1 MAIQY
6 VSEDAR
12 HRVGAAPGDL
22 DGEVIGALLLGDLD
36 EEQGYL
42 GQGIEVEQTHH
53 EPRRVGDPRGVVVHA
68 GRSPGV
74 GDRAAEARAGGYGTD
89 EPVGPVARG
98 MVKVLTEEQAA
109 LLVRDGDV
117 VAVSG
122 CVSNMV
128 PERLCAALEQR
139 HLETGHPV
147 DLTEY
152 HLHIYG
158 LGLDAGLEHF
168 AHAEMTRRVIG
179 GSFAPPYWFKG
190 SRMAKL
196 VADDE
201 IEAFVIPAGVIAAMF
216 AQTGAGR
223 PGVLTRIGWGTFVDP
238 RNGGGRI
245 NERARASGHRTC
257 DLVRLGDEEWLF
269 YFAQPIDVSFVR
281 GTVADEDGNVSFE
294 DEPMYQA
301 VVSQAMATKAS
312 GGTVVAQVRHL
323 VERGSLD
330 PRLVRLPSI
339 LVDAVV
345 VVPEQRQFEYGVHGD
360 SPALSGSARL
370 VTPAVDDPGFSASRI
385 VARRAALEMVPGQI
399 ANLGAGIPVFE
410 LPAIIHSWRL
420 EHYIDFTIEHGSLG
434 GTNLGGMV
442 TATHWN
448 PSAIID
454 SNLIFDF
461 YAGGGLDI
469 AFLGAAQVDGAGNVN
484 VTKFGDTVVGV
495 GGFMDIAQSARK
507 VVFCTTLRH
516 GGLEVEIVDG
526 ALRVVQEGRNPKFV
540 GIVEL
545 VSFAAD
551 WARRTGQEVIY
562 VTERCVFR
570 LAEHGLLLIEV
581 APGVDV
587 ARDVRPAVG
596 CDFEVNRELTTMPEI
611 VFSDEDLVHPVR
623 GREVD
628 K

>member
-1 MAIQY
+1 M
-6 VSEDAR
+6 V
-12 HRVGAAPGDL
+12 
-22 DGEVIGALLLGDLD
+22 EVLA
-36 EEQGYL
+36 
-42 GQGIEVEQTHH
+42 
-53 EPRRVGDPRGVVVHA
+53 
-68 GRSPGV
+68 
-74 GDRAAEARAGGYGTD
+74 
-89 EPVGPVARG
+89 
-98 MVKVLTEEQAA
+98 EEQAA

-139 HLETGHPV
+139 YLETGHPTE
-147 DLTEY
+147 LTEY

-158 LGLDAGLEHF
+158 LGPDAGLEHF
-168 AHAEMTRRVIG
+168 AHADMTRRVIG

-223 PGVLTRIGWGTFVDP
+223 PGVLTKIGWGTFVDP
-238 RNGGGRI
+238 RNGGGMI
-245 NERARASGHRTC
+245 NGRARASGHRTC
-257 DLVRLGDEEWLF
+257 DLVRLGDEDWLLF
-269 YFAQPIDVSFVR
+269 FAQPIDVSFVR

-339 LVDAVV
+339 LVDAIV
-345 VVPEQRQFEYGVHGD
+345 VVPEQRQFEYGVHED
-360 SPALSGSARL
+360 SPAFSGRARL
-370 VTPAVDDPGFSASRI
+370 LAPEVDDPGFSASRI
-385 VARRAALEMVPGQI
+385 VARRAALEMSAGQVV
-399 ANLGAGIPVFE
+399 NLGAGIPVFE
-410 LPAIIHSWRL
+410 LPAIIHGWGLDRDVDL
-420 EHYIDFTIEHGSLG
+420 TIEHGSLG
-434 GTNLGGMV
+434 GTTLGGMV
-442 TATHWN
+442 TSTHWN

-454 SNLIFDF
+454 SNLTLDF
-461 YAGGGLDI
+461 YAGGGLDV
-469 AFLGAAQVDGAGNVN
+469 AFLGAAQVDGVGNVN

-495 GGFMDIAQSARK
+495 GGFMDIAQSASK

-516 GGLEVEIVDG
+516 GGLEVEVAGG

-540 GIVEL
+540 REVEM

-551 WARRTGQEVIY
+551 WALRAGQEVIY

-570 LAEHGLLLIEV
+570 LTEHGLLLTEV
-581 APGVDV
+581 APGIDV

-596 CDFEVNRELTTMPEI
+596 CEFEVDRELATTPEI
-611 VFSDEDLVHPVR
+611 VLSGDDLVRP
-623 GREVD
+623 GTAREVD
-628 K
+628 R